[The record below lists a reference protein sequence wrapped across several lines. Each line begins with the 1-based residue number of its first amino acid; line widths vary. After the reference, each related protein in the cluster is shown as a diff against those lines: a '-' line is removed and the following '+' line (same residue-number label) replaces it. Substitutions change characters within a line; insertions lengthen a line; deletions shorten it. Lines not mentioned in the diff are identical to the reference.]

1 MTLQAIDAAVLPWL
15 VDASLAMLALA
26 LLLTA
31 CRVVIG
37 PTLADRV
44 LALDMLTAI
53 AIGFMAVFAIRS
65 GYSLYIDIAIALG
78 LVGFLATVAFARFI
92 LNRKPDRKLP
102 PPPAD
107 RPRRAGQRRNRR

>member
-1 MTLQAIDAAVLPWL
+1 MTLLQTIDAAVLPWL

-26 LLLTA
+26 LMLTA
-31 CRVVIG
+31 WRVVRG

-44 LALDMLTAI
+44 LALDMLSAI
-53 AIGFMAVFAIRS
+53 AIGFM
-65 GYSLYIDIAIALG
+65 
-78 LVGFLATVAFARFI
+78 GFLATVAFARFI

>member
-1 MTLQAIDAAVLPWL
+1 MTPQGIDTLVLPWL
-15 VDASLAMLALA
+15 VDASLVMLALA
-26 LLLTA
+26 LVLTA

-44 LALDMLTAI
+44 LALDMMSAI
-53 AIGFMAVFAIRS
+53 AVGFMAVFAIRS
-65 GYSLYIDIAIALG
+65 GYSLYIDIAIALS

-102 PPPAD
+102 SPPAD
-107 RPRRAGQRRNRR
+107 RPRRAGQRRTRR